1 MQYIWI
7 LCTKQLLSNT
17 DQAYI
22 MYKYIRLI
30 CIEFVF
36 IYILLSCL
44 RYSVV
49 FISINTWWIVGV
61 TFITVSIPHFLLEP
75 NNNMVY
81 CWIKCPLLK
90 TITTT
95 NNICSPSMNCSNIY
109 HLLNS
114 IGTCWTSVKYIDESL
129 ASPFPSS
136 VQGWLLCVYQTNT
149 KSLIFIDTDHTTDV
163 HQ

>member
-1 MQYIWI
+1 MHRVCVYVYII
-7 LCTKQLLSNT
+7 
-17 DQAYI
+17 
-22 MYKYIRLI
+22 
-30 CIEFVF
+30 
-36 IYILLSCL
+36 LSCL
-44 RYSVV
+44 RYIVV
-49 FISINTWWIVGV
+49 FISINTWWWIVGV
-61 TFITVSIPHFLLEP
+61 TFITVRINIHILYCSQTIIW
-75 NNNMVY
+75 Y

-95 NNICSPSMNCSNIY
+95 NNICSPSMNCNNI
-109 HLLNS
+109 HHRLNS

-149 KSLIFIDTDHTTDV
+149 KSLIFIDTDHTTEV